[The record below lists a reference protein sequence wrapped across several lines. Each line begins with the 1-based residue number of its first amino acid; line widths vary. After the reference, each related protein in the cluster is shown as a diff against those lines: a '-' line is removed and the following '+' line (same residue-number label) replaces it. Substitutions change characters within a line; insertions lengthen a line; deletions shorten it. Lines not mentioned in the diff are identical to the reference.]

1 MSNSKIIAVL
11 ATAKNYDWFMKN
23 LPQAR
28 QNAILKAGYEFR
40 HVNPELKGKGQ
51 SIIPAV
57 YTHVLGH
64 ELNGYEKAKEIFTA
78 KGSMYVPHTKFLNL
92 PTHVL
97 LTIIGN

>member
-1 MSNSKIIAVL
+1 MGNKIIAVL

-23 LPQAR
+23 LPPAR
-28 QNAILKAGYEFR
+28 QDAILKAGYDFK
-40 HVNPELKGKGQ
+40 HVNPELPRGHNGLR
-51 SIIPAV
+51 PVV

-64 ELNGYEKAKEIFTA
+64 ELNGYEQCSDYFMQKDAL
-78 KGSMYVPHTKFLNL
+78 YVPHTKFLNL